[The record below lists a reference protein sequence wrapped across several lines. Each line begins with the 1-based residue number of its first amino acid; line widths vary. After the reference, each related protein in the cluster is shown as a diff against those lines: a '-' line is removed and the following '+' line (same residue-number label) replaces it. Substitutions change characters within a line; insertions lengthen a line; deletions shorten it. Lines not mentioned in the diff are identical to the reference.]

1 MADASGL
8 SLTLVM
14 VQLHVHARA
23 PSAPMPPPS
32 HAIQVPLTRLSKH
45 SKILYLVQ
53 GGIDAGEDPRTA
65 AMRELTEETGMCSA
79 QILSEHSA
87 WLQYDFPP
95 GKV

>member
-1 MADASGL
+1 
-8 SLTLVM
+8 M
-14 VQLHVHARA
+14 VQINVTALA

-32 HAIQVPLTRLSKH
+32 PETQALRTRCSKH
-45 SKILYLVQ
+45 SKRLGLMQ

-65 AMRELTEETGMCSA
+65 ALRELTEETGMCSA
-79 QILSEHSA
+79 HILSEHSA